1 MRERLQRFFYGRYGS
16 DQMNF
21 ALLILALVLSI
32 LGAIFFRPL
41 CWVSDVLLLYAL
53 FRALSRNIPA
63 RQRENQ
69 QFWKIWLSVK
79 NRLALQKRKW
89 RERKQYKY
97 FRCPSCKQQL
107 RAPRGRGKIEVTCQS
122 CHHVFQTKT

>member
-69 QFWKIWLSVK
+69 QFWKIWLPVK
-79 NRLALQKRKW
+79 NWLALQKRKW
-89 RERKQYKY
+89 QERKQYKY
-97 FRCPSCKQQL
+97 FRCPGCKQQL

>member
-69 QFWKIWLSVK
+69 QFWKVWLPVK
-79 NRLALQKRKW
+79 NWLALQKRKW
-89 RERKQYKY
+89 QERKQYKY
-97 FRCPSCKQQL
+97 FRCPGCKQQL

>member
-69 QFWKIWLSVK
+69 QFWKIWLPVK
-79 NRLALQKRKW
+79 NWLALQKRKW
-89 RERKQYKY
+89 QERKQYKY
-97 FRCPSCKQQL
+97 FRCPGCKQQL
-107 RAPRGRGKIEVTCQS
+107 RAPRGRGKIEVTCQN

>member
-63 RQRENQ
+63 RQRQ
-69 QFWKIWLSVK
+69 
-79 NRLALQKRKW
+79 
-89 RERKQYKY
+89 ERKQYKY
-97 FRCPSCKQQL
+97 FRCPGCKQQL